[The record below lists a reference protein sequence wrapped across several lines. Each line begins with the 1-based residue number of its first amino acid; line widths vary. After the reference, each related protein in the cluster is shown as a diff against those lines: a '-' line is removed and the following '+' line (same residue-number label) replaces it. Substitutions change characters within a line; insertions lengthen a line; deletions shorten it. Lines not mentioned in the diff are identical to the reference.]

1 MSALRVEASADYRM
15 TAASINA
22 QIQGARISRCE
33 AYFKVHRSACGMKRN
48 TEIWRSAKPLTRGEK
63 DD

>member
-1 MSALRVEASADYRM
+1 M

>member
-1 MSALRVEASADYRM
+1 LKVEASADYRI

-22 QIQGARISRCE
+22 QIQGARISRSE
-33 AYFKVHRSACGMKRN
+33 AYFKVRRSACGMKRN
-48 TEIWRSAKPLTRGEK
+48 AEVGRSAKPFTRGEK